1 MLELAIVGIGGAI
14 GAMLRY
20 VLSLRIAGLMGTE
33 FPWGTVT
40 VNVLGSF
47 LIGLLAVA
55 LEVKTSSPHYVR
67 LGLMVGVLGGFTTF
81 SAFSADT
88 LHLLESQQWFKAMV
102 YISASVLLCIVA
114 AAAGM
119 TAARQIS

>member
-1 MLELAIVGIGGAI
+1 MIELAVVGIGGAI
-14 GAMLRY
+14 GAVLRY
-20 VLSLRIAGLMGTE
+20 VLSLRIAGLMGTD

-67 LGLMVGVLGGFTTF
+67 LGLMVGVLGGLHDLFSVFCRYFAPARVTT
-81 SAFSADT
+81 
-88 LHLLESQQWFKAMV
+88 V
-102 YISASVLLCIVA
+102 V
-114 AAAGM
+114 
-119 TAARQIS
+119 

>member
-1 MLELAIVGIGGAI
+1 MADFLVVGIGGAL

-20 VLSLRIAGLMGTE
+20 SLNTRIIGFMGSD
-33 FPWGTVT
+33 FPWGTFA

-47 LIGLLAVA
+47 LIGLTAIL
-55 LEVKTSSPHYVR
+55 LDGKTNGTHYLR
-67 LGLMVGVLGGFTTF
+67 LGLMVGALGGFTTF

-88 LHLLESQQWFKAMV
+88 LHLLETQQWFRAMI

-119 TAARQIS
+119 AAARQLS